1 MKLQTDFTDKLL
13 PTQTLTTKQS
23 NVPQNFSILS
33 PIYDDRGISPGNFG
47 AAKLRNINNFFLD
60 SSIPLTQSKDYSQNK
75 SGNRI
80 FSAETPMDKI
90 LNRPSAM
97 ARPFTSSFKPHVFKD
112 ENYLHEDDLSP
123 KSSVGLPDFKKKISR
138 KTKKEDPFEMVSQ
151 YTKTQNEDFL
161 KKMRVLSAISNR
173 AEKLIFPPP
182 TLEKIEDM
190 MEKQQEKEKEINED
204 EDEEARARRRSMEEI
219 EIYGFLVQ
227 VY

>member
-80 FSAETPMDKI
+80 FSAETPMEKV

-97 ARPFTSSFKPHVFKD
+97 ARPFTSGFKPHVFKD
-112 ENYLHEDDLSP
+112 ENYLPGDDQSQ

-138 KTKKEDPFEMVSQ
+138 KTKKEDLLRWYRNSPRPK
-151 YTKTQNEDFL
+151 TKISL
-161 KKMRVLSAISNR
+161 KKCGFYLRYPV
-173 AEKLIFPPP
+173 EPKKLYFRHPLLKKLR
-182 TLEKIEDM
+182 T
-190 MEKQQEKEKEINED
+190 
-204 EDEEARARRRSMEEI
+204 
-219 EIYGFLVQ
+219 
-227 VY
+227 